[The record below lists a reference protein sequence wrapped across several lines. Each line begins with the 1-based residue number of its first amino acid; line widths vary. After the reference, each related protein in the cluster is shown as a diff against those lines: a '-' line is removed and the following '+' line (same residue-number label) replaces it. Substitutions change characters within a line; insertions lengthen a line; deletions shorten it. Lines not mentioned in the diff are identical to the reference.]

1 MKEYNKVNL
10 VHELLTV
17 DLLGSYLNKEYI
29 NHLNKFHY
37 KSKRTNK
44 LCNRNKRM
52 QLLKMHVF
60 RLWDNEETK
69 NYFKQ
74 SRRINRLRLLDRVI
88 NKK

>member
-1 MKEYNKVNL
+1 MKSHKKVNL

-29 NHLNKFHY
+29 NNLNNFRY
-37 KSKRTNK
+37 KSKKTNK
-44 LCNRNKRM
+44 LCNRNRRI
-52 QLLKMHVF
+52 QLLKMHDF

-74 SRRINRLRLLDRVI
+74 SCRINRLKLLARVI
-88 NKK
+88 NK